1 MVRAAVTR
9 ASPSS
14 VRGPVLHPPC
24 IRHRPFRMAGERHG
38 VACRVRAPQ
47 RGAELGLPRGLPL
60 RSGPVRGA
68 VEAVWGN
75 LGPYD

>member
-9 ASPSS
+9 ASPSA

-24 IRHRPFRMAGERHG
+24 IRHRRVARAGERQG
-38 VACRVRAPQ
+38 VPWRVRAPQ
-47 RGAELGLPRGLPL
+47 RGAAFGLPRGLPL

-75 LGPYD
+75 